1 MSELRRHLGGRPSK
15 VTQEFLAAANEV
27 INQDDNALIYTDT
40 ELLFALNEK
49 LSAEAQ
55 ICTSTFEK
63 WKVGNVDSFQPGS
76 AWQKRRDGCYWV
88 G

>member
-1 MSELRRHLGGRPSK
+1 MSELRRHQGGLPSK
-15 VTQEFLAAANEV
+15 VTQEFLAAYEV
-27 INQDDNALIYTDT
+27 INQDDSALIYTDT

-49 LSAEAQ
+49 FSAEAQ

-63 WKVGNVDSFQPGS
+63 WKVGNVGSFQPGS
-76 AWQKRRDGCYWV
+76 AWQKRRGGCYWV